1 MRVLPLALVAVA
13 VSAGLGVAAW
23 QTRLDAAQA
32 RQQEIRQ
39 RFDEAARRLQAG
51 DYAPAA
57 KALTRVLLLAPR
69 MPEAHANLG
78 FALLGLSEPGAARVS
93 FETAIALRPQFAN
106 AYYGLALAHE
116 ALGER
121 PEAIGAMRAY
131 VHLAPPQAPHV
142 RKARAALWEWQA
154 ER

>member
-1 MRVLPLALVAVA
+1 MSVLHLALVAAA
-13 VSAGLGVAAW
+13 VVAGLSLAAW
-23 QTRLDAAQA
+23 QTRLDAGAE
-32 RQQEIRQ
+32 RQPEIRQ
-39 RFDEAARRLQAG
+39 RFDEAARLLQAG
-51 DYAPAA
+51 HYAPAA
-57 KALTRVLLLAPR
+57 KALTRVLVLAPQ

-78 FALLGLSEPGAARVS
+78 FALLGLREARAARLS
-93 FETAIALRPQFAN
+93 FEAAIALRPQFAN

-121 PEAIGAMRAY
+121 PEAIGAMRTY